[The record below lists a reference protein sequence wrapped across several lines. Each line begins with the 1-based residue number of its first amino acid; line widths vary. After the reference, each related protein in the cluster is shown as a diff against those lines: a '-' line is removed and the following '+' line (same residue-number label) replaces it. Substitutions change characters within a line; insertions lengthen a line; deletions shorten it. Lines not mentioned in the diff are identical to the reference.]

1 MFFNKLTLSCKLL
14 KDFHNKGVITL
25 SEYMQGRKKKT
36 KSFNSQL
43 HKVSIKV
50 AKPN

>member
-1 MFFNKLTLSCKLL
+1 MFFNKLTLSYKLL
-14 KDFHNKGVITL
+14 KDFHNKGVIIL